1 MGDRRYSGLTESA
14 EPPIVIIRKV
24 ADFRHM
30 RVSDSVLHCQIH
42 VCTADL
48 FANKVI

>member
-30 RVSDSVLHCQIH
+30 RVSDFVLHCQI
-42 VCTADL
+42 CTADF